1 MSQIQPQAKTQLW
14 VYRYIRLLK
23 KEWLSSLI
31 LIAGLSI
38 SYNVWTISLRN
49 HEDVDKARFVST
61 SELISTSLAKRM
73 NSNEQILRGGAALFS
88 MNNSTSREQWRTYVS
103 SLRLDETSPGIQG
116 VGFVLRVPDGEKA
129 THTAKIRAEGYHEY
143 TIYPAA
149 PRDEYMAVIYLEPFW
164 GRNRRAFGYDLAS
177 EEVRRSALDQAR
189 DTGEP
194 ALTGLVELLQEGKDG
209 NQAGFLLFIPIYKN
223 GLPRGSVEERR
234 ESLLGYVYSP
244 FRVEDMMR
252 NVLVNVDS
260 SVGVEVFDGKEID
273 NKNLLFS
280 SVQNNNGVS
289 PRYVSSRQ
297 MDFEGKSWTLRFTS
311 LPTFEALSNNVISH
325 MIFAAGIAVTILL
338 TFVVTNLA
346 ATRNSAFG
354 MAKEMTT
361 QLSHS
366 ENALRAVLD
375 SAADGIVRVD
385 GNGIVKSVNLAAEH
399 IFGLSADKLSDFP
412 LQQII
417 DGMDVNKIEE
427 TLNSYGNAGS
437 AMRSARVESFGIRSS
452 GDQFPLAVSLSQ
464 FNQNDEIN
472 YSLMVRDISDDKMAE
487 AILQLRL
494 TAIEAATNGIVIAD
508 MRMSSQPIIYSNPA
522 FERITGYTASEMLG
536 MNCRILQADDRFQL
550 ENVEL
555 SQAIQQGRECKVL
568 IRNYRKDGSLFW
580 NDLSVAPVID
590 QDGVVTHYV
599 GSLNDVTDRVLAEEN
614 LRIRSMRLDAIC
626 TLSPDGV
633 VAFDANGKL
642 TNVNPAF
649 LEMTGFSNIQLTNLT
664 MDEFDTL
671 MASLADPAHAYVS
684 SNEENKMNLV
694 LDSDDDLVQA
704 SQQMVYL
711 CSPRTC
717 ILIRSI
723 RTVAPGSL
731 EQVIY
736 FRDVTRETEI
746 DRIKSE
752 FLSTAAHEL
761 RTPMASIF
769 GFSELLLRRKYD
781 EVTQKDL
788 LSTINRQAGIMINLI
803 NELLDLA
810 RIEARAGKDFK
821 FSVQAIAPIVE
832 NAVAAL
838 LVNNDPRRINV
849 NISDNLPDVKVDA
862 EKIGQSLMN
871 VLSNAYKYS
880 PNGGDID
887 LFVLSEDHEGVTE
900 IGLRVTDQGIGLTPA
915 QMSRLFERFVR
926 ADPSGNI
933 PGTVLG
939 MCIVKEIIEL
949 HGGRVDVQSEKDVGT
964 TVTLWLPVAQ
974 QEELLAA

>member
-38 SYNVWTISLRN
+38 SYIVWTISLRN

-129 THTAKIRAEGYHEY
+129 THTAKIRAEGYPEY

-164 GRNRRAFGYDLAS
+164 GRNLRAFGYDLAS

-194 ALTGLVELLQEGKDG
+194 ALTGLVKLLQEGKDG

-915 QMSRLFERFVR
+915 QMSRLFERFFR

-933 PGTVLG
+933 PGTGLG

>member
-1 MSQIQPQAKTQLW
+1 MSQIQPQQEMRPW
-14 VYRYIRLLK
+14 YYRYLK
-23 KEWLSSLI
+23 ILRKQWLGALI

-38 SYNVWTISLRN
+38 SYVVWTISIRN
-49 HEDVDKARFVST
+49 HEDVDRARFIST
-61 SELISTSLAKRM
+61 GELISTSLARRM
-73 NSNEQILRGGAALFS
+73 NSNEQILRGGAALFN
-88 MNNSTSREQWRTYVS
+88 MNNNTSREQWRTYVS

-116 VGFVLRVPDGEKA
+116 VGFILRVPDSEKV
-129 THTAKIRAEGYHEY
+129 THTAKIRAEGYPEY
-143 TIYPAA
+143 TIHPTE
-149 PRDEYMAVIYLEPFW
+149 PRHEYMTVIYLEPFW
-164 GRNRRAFGYDLAS
+164 GRNLHAFGYDLSS
-177 EEVRRSALDQAR
+177 ESVRRAALDQAR

-194 ALTGLVELLQEGKDG
+194 ALTGRVKLVQEGKEG
-209 NQAGFLLFIPIYKN
+209 NQAGFLLFIPVYKN

-244 FRVEDMMR
+244 FRAEDMMR
-252 NVLVNVDS
+252 NVLFNVDS
-260 SVGVEVFDGKEID
+260 SVGVEVYDGKEID
-273 NKNLLFS
+273 HSKLLFS
-280 SVQNNNGVS
+280 SAPDHSGVA
-289 PRYVSSRQ
+289 PRYVNVRQ
-297 MDFEGKSWTLRFTS
+297 MEFEGKTWTLRFSS
-311 LPTFEALSNNVISH
+311 LPTFEALSNNMISH
-325 MIFAAGIAVTILL
+325 MIFVAGVAVTILL

-346 ATRNSAFG
+346 ATRNRAFG

-366 ENALRAVLD
+366 ENTLRAVLD
-375 SAADGIVRVD
+375 SAADGILRID
-385 GNGIVKSVNLAAEH
+385 GHGIVKSVNLATAH
-399 IFGLSADKLSDFP
+399 IFGLSSDQLSDFP
-412 LQQII
+412 LQKII
-417 DGMDVNKIEE
+417 EGMDVHQLEDI
-427 TLNSYGNAGS
+427 LNSYGNAGS
-437 AMRSARVESFGIRSS
+437 TMRTARVDAFGIRSS
-452 GDQFPLAVSLSQ
+452 GDRFPLAVSLSQ

-472 YSLMVRDISDDKMAE
+472 YSLMVRDVSDDKMAE

-494 TAIEAATNGIVIAD
+494 KAIEAANNGIAIAD
-508 MRMSSQPIIYSNPA
+508 MRMPSQPIIYTNPA
-522 FERITGYTASEMLG
+522 FERITGYSASEMLG
-536 MNCRILQADDRFQL
+536 MNCRILQGEDKFQL
-550 ENVEL
+550 EIAEI
-555 SQAIQQGRECKVL
+555 SQAIQEGRECKVL
-568 IRNYRKDGSLFW
+568 LRNYRKDGSLFW
-580 NDLSVAPVID
+580 NELSVAPVVD
-590 QDGVVTHYV
+590 QDGLITHYV
-599 GSLNDVTDRVLAEEN
+599 SSQNDVTDRVLAEEN

-649 LEMTGFSNIQLTNLT
+649 LEMTGFTNIALTDLT
-664 MDEFDTL
+664 MDEFDAL

-684 SNEENKMNLV
+684 AKEETMMNLV
-694 LDSDDDLVQA
+694 LDAEDELVHS

-711 CSPRTC
+711 AAPYSR

-723 RTVAPGSL
+723 RTVAAGSL

-788 LSTINRQAGIMINLI
+788 LGTINRQAGIMINLI

-821 FSVQAIAPIVE
+821 FTVQPIAPIVE

-838 LVNNDPRRINV
+838 LVHNDPRRINV
-849 NISDNLPDVKVDA
+849 NIDEHLPVVKVDA

-880 PNGGDID
+880 PNGGNID
-887 LFVLSEDHEGVTE
+887 LFVLSEEHDGVTE
-900 IGLRVTDQGIGLTPA
+900 IGLRVKDQGIGLTPA
-915 QMSRLFERFVR
+915 QMERLFERFFR

-933 PGTVLG
+933 PGTGLG

-964 TVTLWLPVAQ
+964 TVTLWLPIA
-974 QEELLAA
+974 QEEALLAA